1 MALVAVSIH
10 VPTPDDVETGLS
22 QSTSAIEEGADIVEW
37 RIDAWPG
44 MEQAAE
50 AVDELVKNASVPSIL
65 TVRSVAE
72 GGEFEGTADDISQ
85 LLEAVHAT
93 GTCPRYID
101 LEAPMW
107 LESEALRSAWRD
119 MGEDTGLI
127 LSRHDMLGR
136 PGDLLRAM
144 ADMSSIE
151 EAAVVKIAWRARSA
165 RDSIEA
171 FDVLRTRAKPTIALC
186 MGEAG
191 LPTRVLAGREGAF
204 LSFAAGTGG
213 PTAPG
218 QCSVRDLVS
227 RYRFRELD
235 AETDVFC
242 ILGDPIAH
250 SISPIV
256 HNAGFAD
263 TGFNGVFMPLPVA
276 PGWESF
282 KATVGVLLEDGGFRL
297 RGLCITLPHKE
308 HALRFVK
315 ESGGTISDIAQRAGA
330 ANTIVVDEEGGLV
343 ADNTDAPAIVETLGI
358 EPSGSRIAIL
368 GAGGAARAAVAGL
381 VEAGA
386 RVDLFNR
393 TPERAQALVEAMDDH
408 MCTLGDLDELSGYDV
423 ILNTTSLGMEGGPD
437 PEANP
442 LESLGLPDWMLEE
455 ASVVYECVYAP
466 RNTPLV
472 EAARAAGTTVVTG
485 EAMFLAQAR
494 RQFHAWTGLEAPFE
508 SWRQLID

>member
-1 MALVAVSIH
+1 MALVAASIH
-10 VPTPDDVETGLS
+10 VPSPDDVETALS
-22 QSTSAIEEGADIVEW
+22 QSCSAVEDGADIIEW

-44 MEQAAE
+44 MDGAAD
-50 AVDELVKNASVPSIL
+50 AVAILVNDASVPSIL
-65 TVRSVAE
+65 TVRSVSE
-72 GGEFEGTADDISQ
+72 GGDFDGSADEIAQ
-85 LLEAVHAT
+85 LLEVLGST

-107 LESEALRSAWRD
+107 LESEPLRMAWKA

-136 PGDLLRAM
+136 PGDLLRAV
-144 ADMSSIE
+144 AEMSSIE
-151 EAAVVKIAWRARSA
+151 EAAVIKIAWRARSA

-213 PTAPG
+213 VTAPG
-218 QCSVRDLVS
+218 QCSVRELVS

-235 AETDVFC
+235 EQTAVYC
-242 ILGDPIAH
+242 ILGDPVSH

-256 HNAGFAD
+256 QNAGFAD
-263 TGFNGVFMPLPVA
+263 AGFNGVFMPLPVA

-282 KATVGVLLEDGGFRL
+282 KATAGVLLGDRGFRL

-315 ESGGTISDIAQRAGA
+315 EAGGDISEIAQRAGA
-330 ANTIVVDEEGGLV
+330 ANTIIVDEEGGLS

-358 EPSGSRIAIL
+358 EPLGSRIAVL

-386 RVDLFNR
+386 RVDIFNR
-393 TPERAQALVEAMDDH
+393 TPQRAQALVEAMDDH
-408 MCTLGDLDELSGYDV
+408 MCTLGDLDELTGYDV
-423 ILNTTSLGMEGGPD
+423 ILNTTSVGMEGGQD
-437 PEANP
+437 PEGNP
-442 LESLGLPDWMLEE
+442 IECLGLPGWMLEE

-466 RNTPLV
+466 RNTPFV

-485 EAMFLAQAR
+485 DVMFLAQAR
-494 RQFHAWTGLEAPFE
+494 RQFRAWTGLEPPFE